1 MHLIN
6 DIYAVFRRSRREV
19 GFFNERADAVY
30 AVVARGVQLYNV
42 QNRAV
47 IQSSAHVALAAWIAV
62 LGIQA
67 IDRLR
72 QNFCAGR
79 FSRAARAGEQ
89 ICVRDAPGHQFVF

>member
-1 MHLIN
+1 MHLID

-47 IQSSAHVALAAWIAV
+47 IQSSAHVALATWIAV

-79 FSRAARAGEQ
+79 FSRAASR
-89 ICVRDAPGHQFVF
+89 